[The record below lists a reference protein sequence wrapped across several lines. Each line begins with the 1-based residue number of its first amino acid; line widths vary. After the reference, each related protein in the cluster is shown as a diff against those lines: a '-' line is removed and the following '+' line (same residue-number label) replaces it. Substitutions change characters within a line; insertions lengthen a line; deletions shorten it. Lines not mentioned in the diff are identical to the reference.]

1 MNYYDEDTFRAFR
14 ALSPRPHWMDPIELD
29 KAIEERAS
37 ELLELL
43 KRTNTYVYV
52 AGYAKVKE
60 NLDKAFSKVMGS
72 KELWAQR
79 KAELIAGNKWAE
91 VIY

>member
-1 MNYYDEDTFRAFR
+1 M
-14 ALSPRPHWMDPIELD
+14 
-29 KAIEERAS
+29 
-37 ELLELL
+37 L
-43 KRTNTYVYV
+43 KRTNTYIYV
-52 AGYAKVKE
+52 AGHAKVKE
-60 NLDKAFSKVMGS
+60 NLDKAFTKVMGS